1 MAWRGCQSA
10 TRARQRTIDWAAVQ
24 LRCCTRIGTEAMQR
38 GNMCNRHYTLQS
50 EVQMRRAATHTMVNV
65 QHATCDNSTQHATN
79 VLWHAVAC
87 LDLCHLNGK
96 AALDSA
102 VVLEHCTR
110 RGPASHSSRA
120 RTHIDCS
127 FARTFYTQMAV
138 HSRQATRHLP
148 LCVCACE
155 CAQFALSVSDFSC
168 QPHFRR
174 RLLSKALA
182 WLGLAWL
189 GLAVS
194 AQAVAVTVSVS
205 GACAP

>member
-1 MAWRGCQSA
+1 MAWLPERNAC
-10 TRARQRTIDWAAVQ
+10 TPRTIGQPCSCCARCNVATCATGIIHCNLKYRCAAQ
-24 LRCCTRIGTEAMQR
+24 QR
-38 GNMCNRHYTLQS
+38 
-50 EVQMRRAATHTMVNV
+50 TMVNV
-65 QHATCDNSTQHATN
+65 PHATCDNSTQHATI

-155 CAQFALSVSDFSC
+155 CAQCALPVSDFSC

-174 RLLSKALA
+174 RLLSKAWLGLA

-189 GLAVS
+189 GLAWQFRPRWLQLQFQFQGR
-194 AQAVAVTVSVS
+194 AHRR
-205 GACAP
+205 